1 MHQQLL
7 ELTEKAERAASEL
20 ITAYEP
26 GKLYE
31 FRVGSRRIRSILKH
45 MDSHR
50 ARSFRKSWGGF
61 TAVTNEARD
70 WDVFLLTAN
79 KLLTPAELEAF
90 GSLNQ
95 ARISSCH
102 EAVTE
107 MLGSALWRRHLDDWK
122 QFLLRAVEEAPAGE
136 QSLAALQLALTG
148 AREALRRALDAND
161 DRHWHKFRIAIKEV
175 RYVADASAVSSANQ
189 QQVAEVIE
197 ACKKLQTLLGD
208 WHDTVVQLNLLEELE
223 TAAVHD
229 RLVDLITGR
238 QQQFLTR
245 TRALVD
251 RTPLFALQGSLG

>member
-7 ELTEKAERAASEL
+7 ELTDKAKRAASAL
-20 ITAYEP
+20 VAAYDPE
-26 GKLYE
+26 KLYD

-45 MDSHR
+45 IGSHR
-50 ARSFRKSWGGF
+50 ARSFRKAWGGF

-70 WDVFLLTAN
+70 WDVFLLTAD
-79 KLLTPAELEAF
+79 KLLPPAELEAF
-90 GSLNQ
+90 SGLNRE
-95 ARISSCH
+95 RIASCH

-107 MLGSALWRRHLDDWK
+107 MLDSAHWQRHLDDWR
-122 QFLLRAVEEAPAGE
+122 QFLLRAVENGPAGDP
-136 QSLAALQLALTG
+136 SLAALQLALAG

-175 RYVADASAVSSANQ
+175 RYVADASCVDATNEQ
-189 QQVAEVIE
+189 KVAEVIA

-223 TAAVHD
+223 DAPVHE
-229 RLVDLITGR
+229 RLGELVAER
-238 QQQFLTR
+238 QQQFLTQ

-251 RTPLFALQGSLG
+251 RTPLFAAQDPIG

>member
-7 ELTEKAERAASEL
+7 ELTEKAERAANEVV
-20 ITAYEP
+20 TAYEA

-45 MDSHR
+45 IGSHR
-50 ARSFRKSWGGF
+50 ARSFRKAWGGF

-70 WDVFLLTAN
+70 WDVFLLTAD
-79 KLLTPAELEAF
+79 KLLTPAEFEAF
-90 GSLNQ
+90 RRLNTT
-95 ARISSCH
+95 RISSCQ

-107 MLGSALWRRHLDDWK
+107 MLDSALWRRHLDDWK
-122 QFLLRAVEEAPAGE
+122 QFLMRAVEDAPAGE
-136 QSLAALQLALTG
+136 QTLAALQLALTG

-161 DRHWHKFRIAIKEV
+161 DRQWHKFRIAIKEV
-175 RYVADASAVSSANQ
+175 RYVADASAINAANE
-189 QQVAEVIE
+189 QQVTEVIA

-208 WHDTVVQLNLLEELE
+208 WHDTVVQLSLLEELE
-223 TAAVHD
+223 AAAVHA
-229 RLVDLITGR
+229 RLADQITGR

-251 RTPLFALQGSLG
+251 KTPLFALQGSLG